1 MPGGVNSPVRAFK
14 SVGGV
19 PRFMRT
25 AQGAYM
31 EDVDGKR
38 YLDLMG
44 SWGVAIL
51 GHGHPGVRA
60 AVEKALEGGTSFGA
74 PTPGE
79 VEIAELV
86 VELVPSVEVVRFV
99 NSGTE
104 ATLSAIRLAR
114 AVTER
119 DRVIKFRGGY
129 HGHGDAFLV
138 AAGSG
143 AATLGV
149 PSSPGVPASTAQHTL
164 VAEFNDLGSVEA
176 LFDLVGDDIA
186 AVIVEP
192 VAGNMGCIPP
202 AQGFLTG
209 LRALCTRDGALLV
222 FDEVMTGFRVGL
234 GGAQERYGVTPDL
247 TTLAKVIGGGLPV
260 GAYGGRRDLMRQIAP
275 DGPVYQAGTL
285 SGNPLAMAAGLAV
298 LRYLVEHPEV
308 YDRVEATGVLMEPGV
323 RIHRAE
329 RAGCDS
335 LESCGRHGIALLLG
349 RAGHRLAVVRSILQ
363 RAVQHPLPRDAGGR
377 RLPAA
382 KLVRSLVL
390 VGGARGPGD
399 AAGSGDRRRDHFG
412 DERMTVELG
421 LTVFERAC
429 RGSSVPHT
437 PIWIMRQAGRY
448 LPEYRKLRETVDFVT
463 ATRTPEVAARIT
475 LQPMERFDL
484 DAAILF
490 SDIMTPLDPMGVRV
504 DFAPGPVL
512 PDPIRSA
519 EQARD
524 VRELVPEEG
533 VPFVLD
539 AIRLV
544 RSGLRPEAG
553 VIGFAGAPFTLFC
566 YLVEGGGSK
575 DFMTARSF
583 LASEPDSSKALLG
596 TLGRSMARYLVA
608 QAEAGAN
615 AVMLFDSWVGLLAP
629 ETYRRFVV
637 PVMEETIAAIRAEA
651 SCPVIYFAHRG
662 ATLLPDV
669 GRLDVDVVGID
680 WTLPLSRASALLG
693 GERVLQGNLGPGGA
707 VRVPRRSHSRGGLGA
722 RRSGRSAGAR
732 LQPGPRDRPPH
743 GSRPGGPPRRPRPRA
758 WPDWPKLDGT

>member
-308 YDRVEATGVLMEPGV
+308 YDRVEATGVLMDRGF
-323 RIHRAE
+323 
-329 RAGCDS
+329 
-335 LESCGRHGIALLLG
+335 ESIALNAPVAIRWNRVGAMGSLFFSDAPVIDWPSSEASSSERFNTLFHG
-349 RAGHRLAVVRSILQ
+349 MLEGGVY
-363 RAVQHPLPRDAGGR
+363 LPPSSFEAWFWS
-377 RLPAA
+377 AA
-382 KLVRSLVL
+382 HEDREMRLVL
-390 VGGARGPGD
+390 EIAEEII
-399 AAGSGDRRRDHFG
+399 SG
-412 DERMTVELG
+412 M
-421 LTVFERAC
+421 
-429 RGSSVPHT
+429 
-437 PIWIMRQAGRY
+437 
-448 LPEYRKLRETVDFVT
+448 
-463 ATRTPEVAARIT
+463 
-475 LQPMERFDL
+475 
-484 DAAILF
+484 
-490 SDIMTPLDPMGVRV
+490 
-504 DFAPGPVL
+504 
-512 PDPIRSA
+512 
-519 EQARD
+519 
-524 VRELVPEEG
+524 
-533 VPFVLD
+533 
-539 AIRLV
+539 
-544 RSGLRPEAG
+544 
-553 VIGFAGAPFTLFC
+553 
-566 YLVEGGGSK
+566 
-575 DFMTARSF
+575 
-583 LASEPDSSKALLG
+583 SE
-596 TLGRSMARYLVA
+596 
-608 QAEAGAN
+608 
-615 AVMLFDSWVGLLAP
+615 
-629 ETYRRFVV
+629 
-637 PVMEETIAAIRAEA
+637 
-651 SCPVIYFAHRG
+651 
-662 ATLLPDV
+662 
-669 GRLDVDVVGID
+669 
-680 WTLPLSRASALLG
+680 
-693 GERVLQGNLGPGGA
+693 
-707 VRVPRRSHSRGGLGA
+707 
-722 RRSGRSAGAR
+722 
-732 LQPGPRDRPPH
+732 
-743 GSRPGGPPRRPRPRA
+743 
-758 WPDWPKLDGT
+758 